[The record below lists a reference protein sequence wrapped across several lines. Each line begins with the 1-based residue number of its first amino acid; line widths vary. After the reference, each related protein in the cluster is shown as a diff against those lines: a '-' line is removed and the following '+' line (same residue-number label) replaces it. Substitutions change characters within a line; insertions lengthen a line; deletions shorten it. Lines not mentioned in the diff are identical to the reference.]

1 MKENKISKMRKNFIV
16 DESKTSRNR
25 EKIGI
30 GIERYINISESLNT
44 WKKAFIGMSILSWML
59 GGEARGKIRRG
70 TTVNEKVKKIKIVEL
85 EKIKFLGEDN
95 ERK

>member
-1 MKENKISKMRKNFIV
+1 
-16 DESKTSRNR
+16 
-25 EKIGI
+25 
-30 GIERYINISESLNT
+30 
-44 WKKAFIGMSILSWML
+44 ML

>member
-1 MKENKISKMRKNFIV
+1 MKVRLQEIEK
-16 DESKTSRNR
+16 
-25 EKIGI
+25 KIGI

-44 WKKAFIGMSILSWML
+44 WKKAFIGMSILSLML
-59 GGEARGKIRRG
+59 GGVSIVKILSG
-70 TTVNEKVKKIKIVEL
+70 TTVNENVKKIKIVEL